1 MRLIT
6 GDECGLLKEC
16 IPELAKMD
24 QAKDSNHTAALAKPG
39 IVPVSTS
46 AGMQRI
52 LDADA
57 QPVASR
63 RRGIVGLTWIA
74 SPPTK
79 SPTENDVS
87 NQTFACLRVDGSV
100 EVWKRNDGAK
110 SVDDR
115 KSQIQFGSYRRI
127 RQCTQNI
134 FTSSTGESE
143 VSAEQHTSSSQIR
156 LACSPLSPLNR
167 PLTLASLGLKRPG
180 WLCAGNSQGQV
191 TLLDTHLH
199 DDDGGNG
206 SNVSVVKTFSTLN
219 KSKSSQPS
227 RNERPSSGQKEYSL
241 VTAMQLDLHHDRVA
255 LGGKELDAHLY
266 DLETQALIWKAKN
279 LPPHPQTLL
288 PPQVWPSALY
298 FLQGST
304 STVANRD
311 NHDNDSNNAGINP
324 SNLLAVG
331 SAHAQV
337 RIYDVRDSAVQRRP
351 ILYTPEGW
359 LEHRVTSICQS
370 LHCPNQLI
378 VADSAG
384 YVHSLDLRHL
394 VLGGSRRGRL
404 DLKNN
409 STINKP
415 EMGRFVQGPAGSVR
429 DMMHHPTLPRL
440 AVVGLDRMLRIYD
453 TKTRK
458 QTNCLYLKQRVNCVL
473 VSPDVTKRSLW
484 EDDDEGDIEEDY
496 GDIDQADVVGDYVAD
511 YSDSDNEDGDEND
524 AVEEDQEVAP
534 NSEEESGTSD
544 SDEEDDN
551 HSADFDDEDENDS
564 DDAQR
569 RTKRRRH

>member
-6 GDECGLLKEC
+6 GDECGVLKEC
-16 IPELAKMD
+16 IPELVKMG

-46 AGMQRI
+46 AGIQRI
-52 LDADA
+52 LDTND
-57 QPVASR
+57 QSVASR
-63 RRGIVGLTWIA
+63 RRGIVGLTWIS
-74 SPPTK
+74 SPPTN
-79 SPTENDVS
+79 SSTEDDAS

-100 EVWKRNDGAK
+100 QVWKRNDDGAK

-143 VSAEQHTSSSQIR
+143 VSKERLAGQQTSSSQIR
-156 LACSPLSPLNR
+156 LASSPLSPLNR
-167 PLTLASLGLKRPG
+167 PLTLASLGMKRPG
-180 WLCAGNSQGQV
+180 WLCAGNSQGEV
-191 TLLDTHLH
+191 TLLNTHLH
-199 DDDGGNG
+199 EDNG
-206 SNVSVVKTFSTLN
+206 DRNSHVSVVKTFSTLN
-219 KSKSSQPS
+219 KVKPSPSQK
-227 RNERPSSGQKEYSL
+227 GQKEYPL
-241 VTAMQLDLHHDRVA
+241 VTAMQLDLHQHRVA
-255 LGGKELDAHLY
+255 LGGKELDVHLY
-266 DLETQALIWKAKN
+266 DLETQELVWKAKN

-304 STVANRD
+304 SIMANLAGQNNHNND
-311 NHDNDSNNAGINP
+311 NNNHS
-324 SNLLAVG
+324 SNLLAAG

-337 RIYDVRDSAVQRRP
+337 RIYDVRESAVQRRP

-359 LEHRVTSICQS
+359 LEHRVTSLCQS
-370 LHCPNQLI
+370 PHRPNHLI

-384 YVHSLDLRHL
+384 YIHSLDLRHL

-409 STINKP
+409 SFANKP

-429 DMMHHPTLPRL
+429 DMMNHPTLSRL

-473 VSPDVTKRSLW
+473 VSPEVTKRSLW
-484 EDDDEGDIEEDY
+484 EDDDEGDKEEND

-511 YSDSDNEDGDEND
+511 YSDSDNEDADEND
-524 AVEEDQEVAP
+524 AVGEDQEVVS
-534 NSEEESGTSD
+534 NSEDESGTSD
-544 SDEEDDN
+544 SDEDDDN
-551 HSADFDDEDENDS
+551 RSADFDEDDENDS

-569 RTKRRRH
+569 RRKRRRH